1 MALHFYLNNKNNEI
15 FCNTNSTF
23 TELAGAF
30 NIGTI
35 ELEWND
41 CKHSI
46 FPHTKLYIEED
57 TTNSIWYFDI
67 SRDDVEVAKKS
78 NVVKYLHKL
87 TVTQLTH
94 SISNVPLRNSQFT
107 QPYNA
112 NFKYRKATLFAN
124 RVLYDENGHYTN
136 YGVFSTFNHVANED
150 TFLANNYS
158 FSLGNVKIKKG
169 TFKLTSILNIF
180 QDYDYVISSMAT
192 KYGLSVVDPRYK
204 FVNQYVTSINFW
216 LVNADDPT
224 DTLHFQ
230 YYSPSDNEYVLSQA
244 QLTWI
249 QNKSRIYLKMESAT
263 VLDDVENFLPSTVT
277 RAGRKLSLPLLAGL
291 INFELNLETY
301 KYSLLDVIYTL
312 LRQASKDYNG
322 VHLEYQDYIVD
333 SVVNGVDLD
342 SIVAP
347 EFDFTGLDLYE
358 AIAKVYSFV
367 DAFPVMYEDENNHK
381 HISCEFL
388 NDLSQETIEEVEQA
402 DRKVSLSEENFT
414 NKLASFYQN
423 GKKSEPITFPSKD
436 IYRLPSN
443 AKYGIAETND
453 WYWYVSK
460 PIDYIESIKIFKEGN
475 YRTIFQFYIQF
486 AAGIFGIYSDNNQ
499 YIIANNRTF
508 FDMAISAFGDVNT
521 PIQIDLTDSVFSSDV
536 YKNLPLG
543 YAYGK
548 TIVNGN
554 LTYKQNQNNTLYYSR
569 GDNKIYLGITGR
581 INKSGTND
589 VLEYVIRWALLNMVG
604 IRSVDMNLG
613 ETIGQQM
620 GTKDANLYTG
630 HKQNYPFNVT
640 YYPILD
646 GKVSQESTSNK
657 SERETIVA
665 QGNSGTLLNRL
676 GNNLQGLIAKLGNEE
691 QAITLPIT
699 KFKDKIKLGTKFID
713 DLDNT
718 WIANKIQT
726 TFSTNKQRVI
736 VNVTFTRNYNAL
748 AQFTQLNQEKR
759 FYDISEKITSKGY
772 ENINEFL
779 YFTNDT
785 TIDYEN
791 IGSHI
796 ALHHIGLNAILEKT
810 FNSPYTASVQGIN
823 FYDYKTEMDTS
834 VLITHGK
841 EEKWTFMPIVAYG
854 CGNQICFEMG
864 FEHPMAAGSRIEAYQ
879 PDDEVEYAIKE
890 WLYTDDEGTSNVV
903 DIRFLFL
910 NKYDSRE
917 IWRYPQFDYNDVNQ
931 TEAMKIA
938 TFYYYKKPNEIF
950 HLNYALNFLPY
961 WKKTIDSLGTPQYQ
975 YEEIFFGDEFINKN
989 GIIPNTTRSKIFYVY
1004 ATNTPFSMIE
1014 NSINGRDDLVTL
1026 GQTDVHVVSWVVN
1039 YTDNVGSKIAGYIEC
1054 RLPGSANTYDVS
1066 QYKSWCIADQY
1077 GNIYIAINRRKE
1089 NALQNASVRFFT
1101 SRYRKI

>member
-57 TTNSIWYFDI
+57 TTNSIWYFDV
-67 SRDDVEVAKKS
+67 SRDDVEVAKK
-78 NVVKYLHKL
+78 NGTVKYIHKL

-94 SISNVPLRNSQFT
+94 LVSQVPLRNSQFT

-112 NFKYRKATLFAN
+112 NFKYRKSTVFAN
-124 RVLYDENGHYTN
+124 RVLYDESGHYTD
-136 YGVFSTFNHVANED
+136 YGVISTFNHVANED
-150 TFLANNYS
+150 SFLGYNYS
-158 FSLGNVKIKKG
+158 FSLGNVKIKRG

-180 QDYDYVISSMAT
+180 QDYDYETSTLAT

-204 FVNQYVTSINFW
+204 FVNQYVTTINFW
-216 LVNADDPT
+216 LVNANDPT
-224 DTLHFQ
+224 DTLRFQ
-230 YYSPSDNEYVLSQA
+230 NYTPSDNEYVLSQA

-249 QNKSRIYLKMESAT
+249 QSKSKIYLKMESAI

-277 RAGRKLSLPLLAGL
+277 SMNRKLSLPLLAGL

-301 KYSLLDVIYTL
+301 KYSLLDVISTL
-312 LRQASKDYNG
+312 LKQASKNYNG
-322 VHLEYQDYIVD
+322 NHLEYQDYIID

-358 AIAKVYSFV
+358 SIAKVYSFV
-367 DAFPVMYEDENNHK
+367 DAFPVMYEDNNNHK

-414 NKLASFYQN
+414 NKLASYYQN
-423 GKKSEPITFPSKD
+423 GKKSEPITFPIKK
-436 IYRLPSN
+436 IYRLPTTS
-443 AKYGIAETND
+443 KYGIADAND
-453 WYWYVSK
+453 WYWYVAK
-460 PIDYIESIKIFKEGN
+460 HIDYIEKITIRKQGS
-475 YRTIFQFYIQF
+475 YSSIFQFYIQF

-508 FDMAISAFGDVNT
+508 FDMAITTFGDAT
-521 PIQIDLTDSVFSSDV
+521 SPIEIDLTDSVFSSDV

-548 TIVNGN
+548 TIINGVT
-554 LTYKQNQNNTLYYSR
+554 TYKQNQNNTLYYSR

-581 INKSGTND
+581 INKSGSND
-589 VLEYVIRWALLNMVG
+589 VLEYVIRWSLLNMVG
-604 IRSVDMNLG
+604 IRGVDMNLG
-613 ETIGQQM
+613 EIVGQQM
-620 GTKDANLYTG
+620 GTKDGTMYTG
-630 HKQNYPFNVT
+630 TKQNYPFNVT

-713 DLDNT
+713 DLGNT
-718 WIANKIQT
+718 WIANKIQI
-726 TFSTNKQRVI
+726 TFSTDKQRVI

-748 AQFTQLNQEKR
+748 AQFTKLNQEKR

-796 ALHHIGLNAILEKT
+796 ALHHSGLNAILEKT
-810 FNSPYTASVQGIN
+810 FNSSYTAVIQGDDLN
-823 FYDYKTEMDTS
+823 NYRTELDQS
-834 VLITHGK
+834 VLVTYGK
-841 EEKWTFMPIVAYG
+841 EEKWTQMPITVYG

-864 FEHPMAAGSRIEAYQ
+864 FDNPIGAGSRIEAYQ
-879 PDDEVEYAIKE
+879 PEDVTEYAIKE
-890 WLYTDDEGTSNVV
+890 WLYTDDEGSSDIV
-903 DIRFLFL
+903 DIRCHFIDK
-910 NKYDSRE
+910 NVSIENYQ
-917 IWRYPQFDYNDVNQ
+917 YPQFDYAYMSQIEV
-931 TEAMKIA
+931 MKIKD
-938 TFYYYKKPNEIF
+938 FYYYKKPNEIF

-989 GIIPNTTRSKIFYVY
+989 GIIPNTTRSKIFYLY

-1026 GQTDVHVVSWVVN
+1026 GRTDVHVNSWVVN
-1039 YTDNVGSKIAGYIEC
+1039 YIDNVGSKIAGYIEC